1 MLGNQ
6 SQLRNINSSS
16 ITAKGCWVNTRSII
30 DVNTRIRG
38 HIIAGTCIQA
48 SVEPGSVRG
57 TATAMIEPLP
67 RMLSLFAALLLLG
80 SSGAVQLFV
89 VVSAPRSGTE
99 WLRLMLAGHPRVCCD
114 GEVLLRLG
122 RRAQRPG
129 GLDIRRALDAFARGA
144 APEYDDV
151 LRCVEIKFT
160 ARSS

>member
-1 MLGNQ
+1 MVLGTVPTVGPYTVGT
-6 SQLRNINSSS
+6 SKYHGTTVPYR
-16 ITAKGCWVNTRSII
+16 TRY
-30 DVNTRIRG
+30 RR
-38 HIIAGTCIQA
+38 HRGTCIQA

-57 TATAMIEPLP
+57 TAAAMIEPLP

-160 ARSS
+160 APSS

>member
-1 MLGNQ
+1 MVF
-6 SQLRNINSSS
+6 IH
-16 ITAKGCWVNTRSII
+16 VII
-30 DVNTRIRG
+30 DVGVQEFCNRRYLRYGTV
-38 HIIAGTCIQA
+38 GTCI

-67 RMLSLFAALLLLG
+67 RRLSLFAALLLLG

-129 GLDIRRALDAFARGA
+129 GLDIRRALDAFAR
-144 APEYDDV
+144 
-151 LRCVEIKFT
+151 LSLIHI
-160 ARSS
+160 

>member
-1 MLGNQ
+1 MTFSLG
-6 SQLRNINSSS
+6 IYG
-16 ITAKGCWVNTRSII
+16 TYGTV
-30 DVNTRIRG
+30 
-38 HIIAGTCIQA
+38 GTCIQA

-160 ARSS
+160 APSS

>member
-1 MLGNQ
+1 
-6 SQLRNINSSS
+6 
-16 ITAKGCWVNTRSII
+16 
-30 DVNTRIRG
+30 
-38 HIIAGTCIQA
+38 
-48 SVEPGSVRG
+48 
-57 TATAMIEPLP
+57 MIEPLP

-129 GLDIRRALDAFARGA
+129 GLDIRTVSYTHLTL
-144 APEYDDV
+144 PTIE
-151 LRCVEIKFT
+151 
-160 ARSS
+160 

>member
-1 MLGNQ
+1 MHKAAVVA
-6 SQLRNINSSS
+6 I
-16 ITAKGCWVNTRSII
+16 
-30 DVNTRIRG
+30 
-38 HIIAGTCIQA
+38 
-48 SVEPGSVRG
+48 VEPV
-57 TATAMIEPLP
+57 APHA
-67 RMLSLFAALLLLG
+67 FVVCCLLLLG

-89 VVSAPRSGTE
+89 VVLAPRSGTE

-160 ARSS
+160 APSS

>member
-1 MLGNQ
+1 
-6 SQLRNINSSS
+6 
-16 ITAKGCWVNTRSII
+16 
-30 DVNTRIRG
+30 
-38 HIIAGTCIQA
+38 
-48 SVEPGSVRG
+48 
-57 TATAMIEPLP
+57 MIEPLP
-67 RMLSLFAALLLLG
+67 RRLSLFAALLLLG

-151 LRCVEIKFT
+151 LRAVWKSNLRRRRRESPRRPPRHRRAACSMAWRCRLLT
-160 ARSS
+160 ARRGQHGRVIAEK

>member
-1 MLGNQ
+1 MVF
-6 SQLRNINSSS
+6 IH
-16 ITAKGCWVNTRSII
+16 VII
-30 DVNTRIRG
+30 DVGVQEFCMLRYRTAAVGTAVPYRTY
-38 HIIAGTCIQA
+38 GTCIQA

-160 ARSS
+160 APSS

>member
-1 MLGNQ
+1 
-6 SQLRNINSSS
+6 
-16 ITAKGCWVNTRSII
+16 
-30 DVNTRIRG
+30 
-38 HIIAGTCIQA
+38 
-48 SVEPGSVRG
+48 
-57 TATAMIEPLP
+57 
-67 RMLSLFAALLLLG
+67 
-80 SSGAVQLFV
+80 
-89 VVSAPRSGTE
+89 
-99 WLRLMLAGHPRVCCD
+99 MLAGHPRVCCD